1 MIKELLV
8 NYIILT
14 STTKTSCYIVFRIEL
29 NEEKDN
35 IEKFNEVLDYIKEN
49 NDIPKDGKLI
59 IQNIIDLKKIFE

>member
-14 STTKTSCYIVFRIEL
+14 STTKTSGYVVARIEI
-29 NEEKDN
+29 NKEKDN
-35 IEKFNEVLDYIKEN
+35 IEKFNEVLNCVKEE
-49 NDIPKDGKLI
+49 NDIPKDGTLI